1 MEILL
6 ILRAFRGF
14 PEKYKIV
21 SYFLKYEMGTFLG
34 CLVHL
39 FIVHRFHPLLN
50 CLTISG
56 NFICLPWYVLNI
68 TEYLIFSIPLCTNG
82 SPTCTNG
89 SILCCVPILLMIKL
103 YLKNN
108 LRKWKLCYI
117 LIQCGNILLIS

>member
-1 MEILL
+1 MITSTPATENHTNYHHIHHYY
-6 ILRAFRGF
+6 ISNMFH
-14 PEKYKIV
+14 Y
-21 SYFLKYEMGTFLG
+21 
-34 CLVHL
+34 L